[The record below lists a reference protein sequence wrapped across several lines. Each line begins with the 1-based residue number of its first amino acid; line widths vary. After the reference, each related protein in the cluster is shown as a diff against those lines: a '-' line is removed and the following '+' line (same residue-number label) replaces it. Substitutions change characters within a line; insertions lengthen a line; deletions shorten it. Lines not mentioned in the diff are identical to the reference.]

1 MLNLDNQT
9 AMNILTLVLTAAF
22 MMALFG
28 LRKIKWHTVEEAI
41 RALAP
46 DEYEAMLIRVT
57 KTVFDSVK
65 AAGADI
71 DDEAVRRRA
80 AELSF
85 TLINLIVKR
94 DLSIDNLDELLNL
107 FNQKGIA
114 VGFVGNE
121 DSAGKNLDRGVRLI
135 SSDLAAKL
143 IPPPDQPKA
152 A

>member
-1 MLNLDNQT
+1 
-9 AMNILTLVLTAAF
+9 

-28 LRKIKWHTVEEAI
+28 LRRIKWNTVEEAI

-71 DDEAVRRRA
+71 DDETVRRRA

-143 IPPPDQPKA
+143 IPPSDQPKA